1 MPNIDDFKAKLTGG
15 GARANLFEVK
25 LEWPGASSSDKVD
38 ASFLIKASTL
48 PASQIENI
56 DLAYRGRMLK
66 IAGDRTYENWSVTVI
81 NDNNMKI
88 RTAIEEWMNLINNN
102 VSNTSGSFSPLD
114 YYRDLRITQLDRKE
128 QKGKSYRFV
137 NAYPINVSAI
147 DMAYETNNAIEDFT
161 VEFAYQYWTS
171 SFGASE

>member
-1 MPNIDDFKAKLTGG
+1 MPNIDDFKTKLTGG

-25 LEWPGASSSDKVD
+25 LEWPGAGSSDKND
-38 ASFLIKASTL
+38 ASFLIKAASL
-48 PASQIENI
+48 PASTIENI

-66 IAGDRTYENWSVTVI
+66 IAGDRTYENWTVTVI

-88 RTAIEEWMNLINNN
+88 RTAIEEWMNTINNN

-147 DMAYETNNAIEDFT
+147 EMNYETNNAIEDFT

>member
-1 MPNIDDFKAKLTGG
+1 MPNIDDFKTKLIGG

-25 LEWPGASSSDKVD
+25 LEWPGAGSSDKND
-38 ASFLIKASTL
+38 ASFLIKAASL
-48 PASQIENI
+48 PASTIGEI
-56 DLAYRGRMLK
+56 DLPYRGRMLK
-66 IAGDRTYENWSVTVI
+66 IAGDRTYDKWTVTVI

-88 RTAIEEWMNLINNN
+88 RTAMEEWMNLINNN

-137 NAYPINVSAI
+137 GAYPTSVSAI
-147 DMAYETNNAIEDFT
+147 EMNYETNNAIEDFT